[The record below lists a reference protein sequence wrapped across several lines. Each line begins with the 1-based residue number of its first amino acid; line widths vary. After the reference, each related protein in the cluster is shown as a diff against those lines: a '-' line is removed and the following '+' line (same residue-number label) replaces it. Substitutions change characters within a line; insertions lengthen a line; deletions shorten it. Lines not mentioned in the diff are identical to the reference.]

1 MQKNIF
7 CIFNI
12 LQVLQISLLVNI
24 VDMKH
29 NTDSML
35 VYATEGSVNK
45 AQVHPTGS
53 CNMSLG
59 PCSFECY
66 AKCCATKCQERVGG
80 VGICVSIGRGVSL
93 CQCTYPCIWTYNIMS
108 RM

>member
-1 MQKNIF
+1 MANVLIKFNVIF
-7 CIFNI
+7 VF
-12 LQVLQISLLVNI
+12 LVTSGI
-24 VDMKH
+24 
-29 NTDSML
+29 ML
-35 VYATEGSVNK
+35 VHGTEGSVTK

-66 AKCCATKCQERVGG
+66 AKCCAAKCQERASG

-93 CQCTYPCIWTYNIMS
+93 CQCTYPCV
-108 RM
+108 